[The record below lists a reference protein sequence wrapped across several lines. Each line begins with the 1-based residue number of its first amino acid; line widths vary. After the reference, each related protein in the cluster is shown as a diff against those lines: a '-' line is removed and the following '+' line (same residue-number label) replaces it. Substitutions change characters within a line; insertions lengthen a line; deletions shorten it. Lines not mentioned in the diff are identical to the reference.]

1 VANKHHDEPSRHVR
15 ALGKSV
21 IDVGGIGL
29 HVFDGRSHKLIPWID
44 EVAPENGIPLKDEHW
59 STRVITIDQVA
70 AFLGQIRAAKKRR
83 GSR

>member
-1 VANKHHDEPSRHVR
+1 MANKHHDEPSRHVR

-70 AFLGQIRAAKKRR
+70 AFLGQIRVANKR